1 MSTLFVENLS
11 INTEYRSMKSRIVLF
26 AFCLTLLSSCGKKGF
41 DMGGAPECAVQ
52 TLQPATVNLTSSYPA
67 TIKGKQDVEIRPQV
81 SGFITKVCVDEGSM
95 VRKGQVLFIID
106 PTQYEAAARSAKAA
120 VATAEAAVSTQQITV
135 DNKRALNKKNIIS
148 DYDLAMAENSLA
160 SAKAQ
165 LASAKAQLI
174 SAEQNLGFTNVKSP
188 SDGIVND
195 IPYRLGSLVS
205 PSITTPLTIVSD
217 ITEMYVYASL
227 TEKELLELVRKDG
240 SQSAAVETY
249 PEVQLQLSDG
259 STYDQKG
266 KIETISGVIN
276 ANTGAVSIR
285 ATFPNSNHLLRSGGM
300 GNLIIP
306 YHMENALV
314 VPQKATT
321 EIQDKK
327 FVFLQQPDNTV
338 KMNEITILNIDNGQ
352 EYVVT
357 SGLKQGDLI
366 VIENVGTLKDGQTI
380 KPTTPAQSEANFQQ
394 AMQDRKEGKM

>member
-1 MSTLFVENLS
+1 
-11 INTEYRSMKSRIVLF
+11 MKSRIVLF

-394 AMQDRKEGKM
+394 AMQDRKE

>member
-1 MSTLFVENLS
+1 
-11 INTEYRSMKSRIVLF
+11 MKSRIVLF
-26 AFCLTLLSSCGKKGF
+26 VFCLTLLSSCGKKGF

-205 PSITTPLTIVSD
+205 PSIATPLTIVSD

>member
-1 MSTLFVENLS
+1 
-11 INTEYRSMKSRIVLF
+11 MKSRIVLF
-26 AFCLTLLSSCGKKGF
+26 AFCLALLSSCGKKGF

>member
-1 MSTLFVENLS
+1 
-11 INTEYRSMKSRIVLF
+11 MKSRIVLF

-174 SAEQNLGFTNVKSP
+174 SAEQNLGFTNVKGP

-205 PSITTPLTIVSD
+205 PSIATPLTIVSD

>member
-1 MSTLFVENLS
+1 
-11 INTEYRSMKSRIVLF
+11 MKSRIVLF

-205 PSITTPLTIVSD
+205 PSIATPLTIVSD

-338 KMNEITILNIDNGQ
+338 KRNEITILNIDNGQ